1 MNENKINQSL
11 LFSLSLLLGLSACF
25 FIPEFKIFGV
35 NIKSIN
41 VFSDITKEIP
51 SPIQKPKILIKKEFI
66 DSCPKGMTCIE
77 DYSKKKDA
85 LNKIF
90 DALQEIHE
98 NKSKVRIAF
107 FGDSFIEGDI
117 LTAEVRKK
125 LQNRFGGGGVGF
137 VPIASEVSGF
147 RQTIF
152 HRHNNINAYNIINH
166 SKAKLPFAAG
176 GYCFYPLANN
186 YVTYAGIS
194 KSTRLK
200 RFNNIRV
207 FYETSKELPITY
219 TAHQKA
225 TIFNTKASNKIEAH
239 AIPNI
244 KTSSIS
250 FNFPPSIDLK
260 LYGVSMEDSSGVV
273 LDNFGMKSN
282 SGINLIHISDKKH
295 KEFDSLQNYKL
306 IVLQYGLNAV
316 GPNTT
321 NLNWYIKSMTR
332 VVKRIKRNYP
342 NASILML
349 SVSDRGTR
357 QNGVYKTMSTIPV
370 MIEAQRKIAKDAE
383 VAFWDMFT
391 AIGGENTIIN
401 YAQSKPAL
409 ANKDYTHLT
418 FKGGEKVAEVFSK
431 TFLYEY
437 KQHNDKKAH
446 MRSLGTAPQH

>member
-166 SKAKLPFAAG
+166 SKSKLPFAAG

-239 AIPNI
+239 RLCAAFGI
-244 KTSSIS
+244 K
-250 FNFPPSIDLK
+250 
-260 LYGVSMEDSSGVV
+260 EDHSG
-273 LDNFGMKSN
+273 
-282 SGINLIHISDKKH
+282 
-295 KEFDSLQNYKL
+295 
-306 IVLQYGLNAV
+306 
-316 GPNTT
+316 
-321 NLNWYIKSMTR
+321 
-332 VVKRIKRNYP
+332 
-342 NASILML
+342 
-349 SVSDRGTR
+349 
-357 QNGVYKTMSTIPV
+357 
-370 MIEAQRKIAKDAE
+370 
-383 VAFWDMFT
+383 
-391 AIGGENTIIN
+391 
-401 YAQSKPAL
+401 
-409 ANKDYTHLT
+409 
-418 FKGGEKVAEVFSK
+418 
-431 TFLYEY
+431 
-437 KQHNDKKAH
+437 
-446 MRSLGTAPQH
+446 